1 MTKLIWAE
9 IDLDELRQFKV
20 CGAVLSL
27 AMCGLLP
34 IVIQI
39 ALPFL
44 CLSKRKK
51 VFFSK
56 LTAGDIKEIFTVI
69 WSFDRLAPTEA
80 SLTLLKLA
88 AYFRTCPW
96 TGNENPPTIAEFW
109 ETKKGSPMQCIFYL
123 GKGHTF
129 AYLGRVRYRAPHS
142 ANNVKLSFAC
152 WFRWEETCSRR
163 LKMQRKSGR
172 KVWKLFATFAIW
184 QTLRLQA
191 KAIDATF
198 LSTLFLPTNF
208 GH

>member
-1 MTKLIWAE
+1 
-9 IDLDELRQFKV
+9 
-20 CGAVLSL
+20 
-27 AMCGLLP
+27 MCLQAKES
-34 IVIQI
+34 I
-39 ALPFL
+39 
-44 CLSKRKK
+44 
-51 VFFSK
+51 FSK

-69 WSFDRLAPTEA
+69 WSFDRPRTYWSRPHVYWSWPHTFGPVHEQAMKTPQQ
-80 SLTLLKLA
+80 LLNFERRRKGPQCNVYSRKM
-88 AYFRTCPW
+88 AYFCKY
-96 TGNENPPTIAEFW
+96 I
-109 ETKKGSPMQCIFYL
+109 
-123 GKGHTF
+123 
-129 AYLGRVRYRAPHS
+129 YLGRVRYRAPHS